1 MPLEVGDLP
10 AAVGLKQIVSR
21 YFCLFSDALHPGSIP
36 HDVRRKGGG
45 P

>member
-1 MPLEVGDLP
+1 MLLEVGDLP

-21 YFCLFSDALHPGSIP
+21 YFCLFADALPSGSIS